1 MKKFEKFIYLSKNIR
16 FLMFKYF
23 EGFYLR
29 LFKIKKE
36 YVRVGGIL
44 DIINI

>member
-1 MKKFEKFIYLSKNIR
+1 MLKHP
-16 FLMFKYF
+16 
-23 EGFYLR
+23 EGSYLR